1 MNLKYYAEWNDFENN
16 RHRLEWWIPSVVVS
30 PEQLTVRDDI
40 VLQYPSI
47 AVFSKDCLI
56 GCGLEITIVSPERFD
71 FLSEFYKADVK
82 GMAVK
87 HYIRYGQVGQYL
99 NFHGYLDTE
108 VYQDDFGSLKN
119 YDIRLTANNGLAL
132 LSRFSFLDEDGNIYK
147 GMLRNLDIIKR
158 CLSILDID
166 YDYIYI
172 NHVPTLSVIGPQ
184 ETIYHRVYS
193 KSENFY
199 DELGE
204 PMTMKEVLE
213 GLIFANGAKLFIYNN
228 SVYIIDTLYL
238 PQTSIPCKRYEF
250 DTLDYVDTV
259 TINNDAEALDE
270 IQGTPSLAV
279 TSAKNKIKIEFNKY
293 VYSSEE
299 NIGVTPENVSNV
311 VQTLDHYKDDEFLFR
326 ETHHL
331 NCASI
336 DRFTTDFFQ
345 TNFIVRTGQEGDAQE
360 SFVRIY
366 PMPASAYRIRFKSK
380 RFIQADVLYISLSG
394 QIRVAD
400 PEHFGETN
408 EIPGS
413 ALWTASGDTT
423 GKTFPLF
430 IRPVLL
436 DDEGNVIAQYT
447 IPNKS
452 IATQYSEISAGTGYW
467 TDDISIMPIELCMFP
482 AETGKHITQYNY
494 NTWYDLNGGV
504 HAPSFTNTRYSRG
517 RDNVFA
523 IPLYNPDNNKEFA
536 PQGGYL
542 AFDIYFPGENV
553 SPKSPIDLKDI
564 SISVVDMESRKVP
577 VYSFDAGWGLRSVTA
592 TSYSIAT
599 VKDYKKVE
607 DKDIINEI
615 VGDTLFSTDSSI
627 EVTQGTDD
635 LGLARGTY
643 SVFVSGNY
651 GNTNATNERFENLE
665 KVQYI
670 TPNASS
676 FTYPFNTDSEVDGI
690 IRTIIQLPDDGGIL
704 IGGDFTTYKGV
715 SKPFSSQANVF
726 KLNADGSVDNTFPF
740 LQTYT
745 GSGGVRRMKIHNGV
759 LYVALQHELAA
770 YSLTT
775 WARIQSVTVATD
787 TIFDFE
793 IVGDYIYIVGSFRQ
807 ARTQADGGGSLTSAP
822 GIAKYAISN
831 FARQAF
837 GTGNE
842 AGVDTNGYINTI
854 AYRNH
859 NGSTPRLWVGG
870 RFDTVYTNYGTG
882 GVSRKNIALFTLDGE
897 VVSDNSAG
905 PIEFNKQSGDGEV
918 FHIYIPSDFG
928 RVLIAGD
935 FDSMKYY
942 HTFSTTTNVTSDGVI
957 SFVPN
962 PDYRRWT
969 ISTLSANKL
978 VIRRIIRIAGT
989 DNFYIIGK
997 TSDGGTIQSIIR
1009 KVDYMLRPD
1018 NEFSIQQAFPAD
1030 ADIHDLIVRQD
1041 DLIMGGDFDSFMGFS
1056 FNNIVALELNGFP
1069 KGISGGLVS
1078 LQEYVLNVFF
1088 AQLKQPR
1095 YTLTGMKVK
1104 GYYSPF
1110 QLFVYELVKRNEIVC
1125 KFIPKKMAFDL
1136 VMGTTDMDLEELI

>member
-1 MNLKYYAEWNDFENN
+1 MNLKYYAEWDDFENN

-30 PEQLTVRDDI
+30 PEQLTVRDDC
-40 VLQYPSI
+40 VMQYPSI
-47 AVFSKDCLI
+47 DVFSKDCLI

-132 LSRFSFLDEDGNIYK
+132 LSRFSFLDGDGNVYK

-311 VQTLDHYKDDEFLFR
+311 VQTLDHYKDNEFLFR

-331 NCASI
+331 NCTSI

-394 QIRVAD
+394 QIRVVD
-400 PEHFGETN
+400 DEHFWETN

-413 ALWTASGDTT
+413 ALWTASGGTT

-467 TDDISIMPIELCMFP
+467 TDDIGTMPIELCMFP

-504 HAPSFTNTRYSRG
+504 YAPSFTTTRYSRG

-542 AFDIYFPGENV
+542 AFDIYFPGEHV

-577 VYSFDAGWGLRSVTA
+577 VYSFYAGWGLRTVTP
-592 TSYSIAT
+592 TSYGIAT
-599 VKDYKKVE
+599 IKDYKKVE

-615 VGDTLFSTDSSI
+615 VGDALFSTDSSI

-670 TPNASS
+670 TPNTSS

-704 IGGDFTTYKGV
+704 IGGDLTTYKGV

-775 WARIQSVTVATD
+775 WARIRSVTVATD

-807 ARTQADGGGSLTSAP
+807 ADDGGSLTSAP

-837 GTGNE
+837 GTGNG
-842 AGVDTNGYINTI
+842 AGVNTGGYINTI

-870 RFDTVYTNYGTG
+870 RFGTVYTDYGTG

-905 PIEFNKQSGDGEV
+905 PIEFNKQSGNAEV

-942 HTFSTTTNVTSDGVI
+942 HTFSTTTNVASDGVI

>member
-1 MNLKYYAEWNDFENN
+1 MERLENN

-30 PEQLTVRDDI
+30 PEQLTVRDC

-47 AVFSKDCLI
+47 DVFSKDCLI

-71 FLSEFYKADVK
+71 FLSEFYKANIK

-87 HYIRYGQVGQYL
+87 HYIRYGQVGQCL

-108 VYQDDFGSLKN
+108 VYQDDFGLLKN

-132 LSRFSFLDEDGNIYK
+132 LSRFSFLDEDGNVYK

-213 GLIFANGAKLFIYNN
+213 GLIFAHGAKLFIYNN

-299 NIGVTPENVSNV
+299 NIGVTPENVSDV
-311 VQTLDHYKDDEFLFR
+311 VQTLDHYKDDELLFR
-326 ETHHL
+326 ETHYQ
-331 NCASI
+331 NCSSI
-336 DRFTTDFFQ
+336 DRFPTDLLQ
-345 TNFIVRTGQEGDAQE
+345 TSFVVRTGQEGDAQE
-360 SFVRIY
+360 SFARIT
-366 PMPASAYRIRFKSK
+366 PMSASGYRIRFKSK
-380 RFIQADVLYISLSG
+380 RFTQADVLYITLSG
-394 QIRVAD
+394 QIRVVDTA
-400 PEHFGETN
+400 HFGETN

-413 ALWTASGDTT
+413 ALWTAMGDTT

-436 DDEGNVIAQYT
+436 DGEGNEIAQYT

-452 IATQYSEISAGTGYW
+452 IATQYSELSASTGYW
-467 TDDISIMPIELCMFP
+467 TDDIGTMPIELCMLP
-482 AETGKHITQYNY
+482 AETGKRITQYMY
-494 NTWYDLNGGV
+494 NTWYDLNGSV
-504 HAPSFTNTRYSRG
+504 HAPSFTTTRYSRG

-523 IPLYNPDNNKEFA
+523 IPLYNPKDNKEFA

-542 AFDIYFPGENV
+542 AFDIYFPMENV

-564 SISVVDMESRKVP
+564 SISVVDIESRKVP
-577 VYSFDAGWGLRSVTA
+577 VYSFYTGWNFRTGPRTA
-592 TSYSIAT
+592 VESTNIAT
-599 VKDYKKVE
+599 VKDYKKIE

-615 VGDTLFSTDSSI
+615 IGDALFSTDSSI

-643 SVFVSGNY
+643 SVFVSGKY
-651 GNTNATNERFENLE
+651 GNTDAINERFENLE

-676 FTYPFNTDSEVDGI
+676 FTYPFNTDSEVNGI
-690 IRTIIQLPDDGGIL
+690 IRTMVQLPDGDIL
-704 IGGDFTTYKGV
+704 IGGDLTTYKGV
-715 SKPFSSQANVF
+715 SKPSSSHANVF

-759 LYVALQHELAA
+759 LYVALQRELAA

-775 WARIQSVTVATD
+775 WTRLRSVTVATD
-787 TIFDFE
+787 AILDFE
-793 IVGDYIYIVGSFRQ
+793 IVGSYIYIVGSFRQ
-807 ARTQADGGGSLTSAP
+807 ARTQADGGGSFTSAP

-870 RFDTVYTNYGTG
+870 RFNTVYTNYGTD

-897 VVSDNSAG
+897 VVSDNSG
-905 PIEFNKQSGDGEV
+905 PIEFNKQSGDAEV
-918 FHIYIPSDFG
+918 FHIHVSNIDSG

-935 FDSMKYY
+935 FDSMIYS
-942 HTFSTTTNVTSDGVI
+942 HFLVPTTNVASDGVI
-957 SFVPN
+957 SFVPV
-962 PDYRRWT
+962 PGRWT
-969 ISTLSANKL
+969 VSTLSANKL

-989 DNFYIIGK
+989 DNFYIVGK
-997 TSDGGTIQSIIR
+997 TSDGVTIQSIIR

-1018 NEFSIQQAFPAD
+1018 DKFAIQQAFPAD
-1030 ADIHDLIVRQD
+1030 ADIHDLIVRED
-1041 DLIMGGDFDSFMGFS
+1041 DLIVGGDFDSYMGFS

-1069 KGISGGLVS
+1069 KGISGGFVS

-1125 KFIPKKMAFDL
+1125 KFIPKRMTFDL

>member
-16 RHRLEWWIPSVVVS
+16 RHRLEWRVPSVVVS
-30 PEQLTVRDDI
+30 PEQLTVRDC

-47 AVFSKDCLI
+47 NVFSKDCLI
-56 GCGLEITIVSPERFD
+56 GCGIEITIVSPERFD

-87 HYIRYGQVGQYL
+87 HYIRYGQDGQYL

-132 LSRFSFLDEDGNIYK
+132 LSRFSFLDEDGNVYK

-172 NHVPTLSVIGPQ
+172 NHVPTMSVIGPE
-184 ETIYHRVYS
+184 ETIYHKVYS

-213 GLIFANGAKLFIYNN
+213 GLIFAHGAKLFIYNN

-259 TINNDAEALDE
+259 IIDNDAEALDE

-279 TSAKNKIKIEFNKY
+279 TSAKNKIKIQFNKY

-299 NIGVTPENVSNV
+299 NIGVTPENVSNII
-311 VQTLDHYKDDEFLFR
+311 QTLDHYKNDEFLFR
-326 ETHHL
+326 ETHYQ
-331 NCASI
+331 NCSSI
-336 DRFTTDFFQ
+336 DTFPTSYFPDD
-345 TNFIVRTGQEGDAQE
+345 FIVRTGREGDTQE

-366 PMPASAYRIRFKSK
+366 PSEYASEYRIRFKSK
-380 RFIQADVLYISLSG
+380 RFIQADVLYIVLSG
-394 QIRVAD
+394 QIRVVD
-400 PEHFGETN
+400 IEHFGETN
-408 EIPGS
+408 AIPGS
-413 ALWTASGDTT
+413 DLWTVTVGTVNV

-436 DDEGNVIAQYT
+436 DGEGNVIAQYT
-447 IPNKS
+447 IPDKLLAVQFDELYTS
-452 IATQYSEISAGTGYW
+452 TGYW
-467 TDDISIMPIELCMFP
+467 TAGISAMPIEFCMYP
-482 AETGKHITQYNY
+482 ANTGHHIEQYNY
-494 NTWYDLNGGV
+494 NTWYDLNGSV
-504 HAPSFTNTRYSRG
+504 LVPSFTAKYRGMLGG

-523 IPLYNPDNNKEFA
+523 IPLYNPKDNKEFA

-542 AFDIYFPGENV
+542 AFDIYFPNKYV
-553 SPKSPIDLKDI
+553 SPKSSIDLKDI
-564 SISVVDMESRKVP
+564 SISVVDTEYRKKP
-577 VYSFDAGWGLRSVTA
+577 IYYSFFDRWGIKPGQAGVVA
-592 TSYSIAT
+592 
-599 VKDYKKVE
+599 VENYKKVE

-615 VGDTLFSTDSSI
+615 VGDVLFSTDSSF

-643 SVFVSGNY
+643 SVFVSGKY
-651 GNTNATNERFENLE
+651 GDTDATNERFENLE

-670 TPNASS
+670 APNVSS
-676 FTYPFNTDSEVDGI
+676 FTYPFNTDSEVNGI
-690 IRTIIQLPDDGGIL
+690 IRTMVQLPDDGGIL
-704 IGGDFTTYKGV
+704 IGGDLTTYKGV
-715 SKPFSSQANVF
+715 SKPFSFQANVF
-726 KLNADGSVDNTFPF
+726 KLNADGSVDSTFPF

-745 GSGGVRRMKIHNGV
+745 GSGGVRRMKIYSGV
-759 LYVALQHELAA
+759 LYVALQRELAA

-775 WARIQSVTVATD
+775 WARLRSVTVATD
-787 TIFDFE
+787 AILDFE
-793 IVGDYIYIVGSFRQ
+793 IVGSYIYIVGSFKQ
-807 ARTQADGGGSLTSAP
+807 ARTQADGGGSFTSAS
-822 GIAKYAISN
+822 GIAKYAISD
-831 FARQAF
+831 FERQAF
-837 GTGNE
+837 GTGNG

-854 AYRNH
+854 AYRSYG
-859 NGSTPRLWVGG
+859 GSAPRLWVGG

-882 GVSRKNIALFTLDGE
+882 GVARKNIAMFTLEGE
-897 VVSDNSAG
+897 VVNATFSE
-905 PIEFNKQSGDGEV
+905 PIEFNKQSGNAEV
-918 FHIYIPSDFG
+918 FHIYVTNFDWG
-928 RVLIAGD
+928 RVLIAGN
-935 FDSMKYY
+935 FDSVK
-942 HTFSTTTNVTSDGVI
+942 FPERPAVASNGVI
-957 SFVPN
+957 SFI
-962 PDYRRWT
+962 PDNDYIAMT
-969 ISTLSANKL
+969 YTLSASNL
-978 VIRRIIRIAGT
+978 IFRRVIRIADT
-989 DNFYIIGK
+989 HNFYIVGK
-997 TSDGGTIQSIIR
+997 TSGGVTAQSIIR
-1009 KVDYMLRPD
+1009 KVDYTLRPD
-1018 NEFSIQQAFPAD
+1018 REFFPQQPFPVD
-1030 ADIHDLIVRQD
+1030 ADIHDLIVRED
-1041 DLIMGGDFDSFMGFS
+1041 DLIVGGDFDSYMEFS
-1056 FNNIVALELNGFP
+1056 FNNIVALQLNGFP
-1069 KGISGGLVS
+1069 KGISGGFVS

-1110 QLFVYELVKRNEIVC
+1110 QLFVYELVKRGEIVC
-1125 KFIPKKMAFDL
+1125 KFIPKKMTFDL